1 MKRCLFL
8 QLALAP
14 LLTRAQTETLKPI
27 EEHLMPAAWGYYRY
41 GGGGVRNVYSYDGL
55 DVRRVTELEPYIRA
69 SGNAESIDLY
79 DRFVKQRSGSN
90 ALYGAGGALVLMGMI
105 AGLSNPVNMVQERV
119 WVPGSSGYAYGSTG
133 NNGQTTYG
141 GYYDTQTVDKNA
153 KGRTAGLVTILA
165 GGGLMTVGAL
175 LRNAANTTLHRSVQH
190 YNRALK
196 RQVSIRYEPFAGP
209 RMAGLS
215 LTARF

>member
-8 QLALAP
+8 LLGLAP
-14 LLTRAQTETLKPI
+14 LLTQAQSESLKPI

-69 SGNAESIDLY
+69 LGNRESIDLY

-90 ALYGAGGALVLMGMI
+90 ALYGAGGALVLIGSI
-105 AGLSNPVNMVQERV
+105 VGLSNPVNKVEERT
-119 WVPGSSGYAYGSTG
+119 WVSVGSAFVYSTTG
-133 NNGQTTYG
+133 GGTPTYG

-153 KGRTAGLVTILA
+153 KGRAAGLVTVLA
-165 GGGLMTVGAL
+165 GGTLMGIGAI
-175 LRNAANTTLHRSVQH
+175 LRNAANNTFHRSVQH

-196 RQVSIRYEPFAGP
+196 RQVSVRYEPFAGP
-209 RMAGLS
+209 RVAGLS
-215 LTARF
+215 VTARF